1 MSTNTLPSVNL
12 LPYHEAR
19 KAARRK
25 KVYSLLGGAA
35 AAGAAVVLLGGLY
48 IDGRIDSVVAL
59 NQVLS
64 AENARLDGQIREV
77 NNLKKDI
84 DALLQRQKAVES
96 LQTERNRPVQLL
108 EELVRQVPE
117 GVYLTSLKQAGEAF
131 TIAGVAQSNERISE
145 LLRNLGDVPWLDK
158 AELVESKAV
167 TMTNN
172 LREQR
177 RLFDF
182 SMRFAYRAPEAPDA
196 NGKKGTAGN
205 PAGAPASA
213 PASAPAPA
221 AASGKAA

>member
-1 MSTNTLPSVNL
+1 MSTTTNTIPSVNL

-35 AAGAAVVLLGGLY
+35 AAGAVIVLIGGFY
-48 IDGRIDSVVAL
+48 IDSQIEAVTARNA
-59 NQVLS
+59 VLQQ
-64 AENARLDGQIREV
+64 ANTQMDGQIREV
-77 NNLKKDI
+77 NTLKKDI
-84 DALLQRQKAVES
+84 EALLDRQRAIES
-96 LQTERNRPVQLL
+96 LQAERNLPVQLL

-117 GVYLTSLKQAGEAF
+117 GVYLTSLKQTGDSF
-131 TIAGVAQSNERISE
+131 VMAGVAQSNERVSE
-145 LLRNLGDVPWLDK
+145 LLRNIDQVTWLDR

-182 SMRFAYRAPEAPDA
+182 SMRFSYRAPEVPGDK
-196 NGKKGTAGN
+196 KKGA
-205 PAGAPASA
+205 ASDA
-213 PASAPAPA
+213 AAKPA
-221 AASGKAA
+221 AGKV